1 MAPLPPGLV
10 IPVPVCIQYVK
21 KTGATEYDMYTY
33 FSYTNVNDSII
44 DLTEEA
50 ENRFVVSGVLT
61 AYPLWTALRTTFYP
75 GSHDIAFQIT
85 SPNSTSVSWT
95 LNGQTVQMQ
104 SSNLTARCDTSFA
117 YMQLSILFQGT
128 YVSTMPDTIITNV
141 FLTGGMPIARQRI
154 TGSGRQVSTSK
165 RAPTFELTFLIAPSA
180 TQPDVTAHS
189 LASYFYTQSKLP
201 AYTNNLGSAI
211 SSTFLSLTNRT
222 VFLDYITPNNDVPYY
237 DGPLGS
243 NVPPPEIFTPYT
255 PPPPDYYTNPVYA
268 PSRGPSQPVTPGS
281 TGTNGT
287 GPAAPTQNVLL
298 APNSLGLAYIWLI
311 VIIAGALVLAIILFF
326 ICCCCCTSKKPKRP
340 TLRQQ
345 LAEEKARQETMKQD
359 YWEAMYS
366 TNGGQSVA
374 VGAAAGGAGTVSR
387 QRRRNRMMDEL
398 DDTSQS
404 DSYEELAPPQGTMP
418 MVSMTAAP
426 DDVPIAGGPGGQ
438 GGYGTNRFGTQRR
451 QRPAVAAAPAPPPY
465 QASSASDKTDSYESV
480 DEDEDYEEDTD
491 SE

>member
-1 MAPLPPGLV
+1 MAPLPAGLV

-21 KTGATEYDMYTY
+21 RTGATEYDMYTY

-50 ENRFVVSGVLT
+50 ENRFVVSNVIT
-61 AYPLWTALRTTFYP
+61 AYPILPALRTTFYP

-95 LNGQTVQMQ
+95 LNGQTAQMQ
-104 SSNLTARCDTSFA
+104 SSNLTARCDTSYA
-117 YMQLSILFQGT
+117 YMQLSLTFQGT
-128 YVSTMPDTIITNV
+128 YNTSMPSTIIEEV
-141 FLTGGMPIARQRI
+141 FSTIIAKSRI

-165 RAPTFELTFLIAPSA
+165 RAPTFELSFLVAPSA

-189 LASYFYTQSKLP
+189 LASFFYTQLKLP
-201 AYTNNLGSAI
+201 AYTSLFNDAI
-211 SSTFLSLTNRT
+211 SSTFLRVSNRT
-222 VFLDYITPNNDVPYY
+222 VFLDFITPNNDIPYY

-243 NVPPPEIFTPYT
+243 NVPPPEVFTPYT

-268 PSRGPSQPVTPGS
+268 PLRGPSQPVTPGS

-287 GPAAPTQNVLL
+287 GPTAPAQNVLL

-311 VIIAGALVLAIILFF
+311 VIIAGALILAILLFF

-366 TNGGQSVA
+366 SNGGQNVA
-374 VGAAAGGAGTVSR
+374 VAAGAGGAGTISR

-398 DDTSQS
+398 DETSES
-404 DSYEELAPPQGTMP
+404 DSYEELAPHQGAMP

-426 DDVPIAGGPGGQ
+426 DDVPIAGGPGAQ

-451 QRPAVAAAPAPPPY
+451 QRPAVAAAPAPPAY
-465 QASSASDKTDSYESV
+465 QASSTSDKTDSYESA

-491 SE
+491 SD